1 MAQELAHPPQQQSGN
16 FFAKILEAAT
26 NPEIDATKVATMAEL
41 AVRLQDRERETEFN
55 RAKNA
60 AIQAMPVITKEG
72 IIKIPANHNKG
83 TQERTQGR
91 FARFEDIYR
100 VVRPILQENNL
111 ALGFDVAERPSG
123 GVTVRPI
130 LSHANGYTERGE
142 AMPLPADTSGS
153 KNAAQAV
160 GSSVQ
165 YGKRYTM
172 CAMLNIVTEG
182 VDDDG
187 RGGQATV
194 VLPFEREQLVLEEA
208 TAAHKAG
215 RYLDWYS
222 NATPKE
228 RAWLIQSGKHVE
240 FGGQAALPA
249 ARPEPA
255 AKPEQP
261 DPPKKPAASGGP
273 KSARE
278 QRATEWVDWFKT
290 ELKALNDAPSI
301 TQLQDENMSTITVL
315 QSSFPALYAE
325 LDRAV
330 NDKLASL

>member
-1 MAQELAHPPQQQSGN
+1 MGQEVAHAPEQQSGN
-16 FFAKILEAAT
+16 FLAAILKAAT
-26 NPEIDATKVATMAEL
+26 DPAIDATKVATMAEL
-41 AVRLQDRERETEFN
+41 AVKLQDRERETEFN

-60 AIQAMPVITKEG
+60 AIMDMPVITKEG
-72 IIKIPANHNKG
+72 IITIPAKDG
-83 TQERTQGR
+83 KPARTQGR

-100 VVRPILQENNL
+100 VVRPILQVNNL
-111 ALGFDVAERPSG
+111 ALAFDVAERPSG

-182 VDDDG
+182 MDDDG
-187 RGGQATV
+187 RGGAPNV
-194 VLPFEREQLVLEEA
+194 SLPFEREQVVLNDA
-208 TAAHKAG
+208 KQAHEDG
-215 RYLDWYS
+215 RYLEWFGGQS
-222 NATPKE
+222 PKD
-228 RAWLIQSGKHVE
+228 RAWLIQSGQHE
-240 FGGQAALPA
+240 GFGGQVTLALPKSEPK
-249 ARPEPA
+249 PEPA
-255 AKPEQP
+255 QQQAKSAAKPTNN
-261 DPPKKPAASGGP
+261 
-273 KSARE
+273 RE
-278 QRATEWVDWFKT
+278 QRARDWVDWFKG
-290 ELKALNDAPSI
+290 ELAKCGDVPTI
-301 TQLQDENMSTITVL
+301 TALQDDNQSTITTL

-330 NDKLASL
+330 NDRLASL